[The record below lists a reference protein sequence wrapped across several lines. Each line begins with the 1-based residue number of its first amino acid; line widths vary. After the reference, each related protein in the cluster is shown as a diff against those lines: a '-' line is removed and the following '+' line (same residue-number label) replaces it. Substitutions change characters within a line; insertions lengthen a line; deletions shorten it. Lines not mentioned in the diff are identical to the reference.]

1 MASHQCSRWFSS
13 TNSIWSDDQFS
24 IKISLVFDMSQRMRA
39 LLVIMPA
46 LLALGSL
53 AISCTGDS
61 STATIGDKA
70 PNFTLLNLDSE
81 SISLSD
87 FSGKPVFNNFW
98 RINCSP
104 CHQQMPYLQAVYDES
119 RGGGLVMLNI
129 NVGDDATSVKQFLQ
143 GSGFSIPVLLDTN
156 ITVARIYGI
165 RGTPTAFFIDRDG
178 LIQAKVIGPFPN
190 REAIESQLSAITP

>member
-70 PNFTLLNLDSE
+70 PDFTLPNLDSE

-87 FSGKPVFNNFW
+87 FSGKPVFINFW

-104 CHQQMPYLQAVYDES
+104 CREEMPHLQAVYDES
-119 RGGGLVMLNI
+119 RGEDLVMLNI
-129 NVGDDATSVKQFLQ
+129 NIGDSATSIKQFLQ
-143 GSGFSIPVLLDTN
+143 GSGLSIPVLLDTN
-156 ITVARIYGI
+156 ITVARVYGI
-165 RGTPTAFFIDRDG
+165 PGTPTAFFIDRDG

-190 REAIESQLSAITP
+190 KEAIESQLSAITP